1 MDKLDERE
9 PGTEGSKVTTPALAA
24 QFFLIP
30 LAVVAVTALFY
41 LGFRMLLTDERTAQE
56 YLTEIRLGG
65 ANRRWPAA
73 YELSRLMADPEIEKT
88 NPLLVRG
95 LIEAF
100 EESADDDPMV
110 RRYLALA
117 LGRLNVPASPEV
129 IDALI
134 KGLDDTDSETQINVI
149 WALGSLQAE
158 PAVAGLEQLYK
169 SRDAGIRKMVVYAL
183 GAIPAGGDSSLLET
197 ALADV
202 ANDVRWNA
210 AVALARHGR
219 DEGVSVIREML
230 DREYLTQSV
239 EANVQA
245 DVDTDPVGEVM
256 ISGLQAAAVLQES
269 SLRGRVEEISVSD
282 RSMRVRQAALDALKV
297 FGDKA
302 SGLKLEVPEA
312 GVIITNSNW
321 RICSARQEGSI
332 NG

>member
-1 MDKLDERE
+1 MDKLDELE
-9 PGTEGSKVTTPALAA
+9 SGTGSPKVTAPALAV

-41 LGFRMLLTDERTAQE
+41 LGFRMLLADERTAQE
-56 YLTEIRLGG
+56 YLTEIRFGG

-88 NPLLVRG
+88 NPSLVTG

-117 LGRLNVPASPEV
+117 LGRVNLPASPEV

-134 KGLDDTDSETQINVI
+134 KGLEDTDSETQINVI

-183 GAIPAGGDSSLLET
+183 GAIPAGGGSSLLET

-239 EANVQA
+239 EANIQA
-245 DVDTDPVGEVM
+245 DVDTDPVGDVM

-312 GVIITNSNW
+312 GVTYNQLKL
-321 RICSARQEGSI
+321 AYL
-332 NG
+332 

>member
-9 PGTEGSKVTTPALAA
+9 PRTEGSKLAAPALAA

-30 LAVVAVTALFY
+30 LAVVAVIALFY
-41 LGFRMLLTDERTAQE
+41 LGFRALLTDERTAQE
-56 YLTEIRLGG
+56 YLTDIRFGG

-100 EESADDDPMV
+100 EESANDDPMV

-117 LGRLNVPASPEV
+117 LGRVNMPASPKV
-129 IDALI
+129 IDVLI
-134 KGLDDTDSETQINVI
+134 QALDDTDSETQINVI
-149 WALGSLQAE
+149 WALGLLQAE
-158 PAVAGLEQLYK
+158 SAVAGFEQLYK
-169 SRDAGIRKMVVYAL
+169 SRDAGVRKMVVYAL
-183 GAIPAGGDSSLLET
+183 GAIPAGSHSSVLET

-219 DEGVSVIREML
+219 AEGLSVIREML
-230 DREYLTQSV
+230 DREHLTQFV
-239 EANVQA
+239 EGNVQA

-256 ISGLQAAAVLQES
+256 ISGLQAVAALQET
-269 SLRGRVEEISVSD
+269 SLRGRVEEIGLGD

-297 FGDKA
+297 LEGKA
-302 SGLKLEVPEA
+302 SNLKLEAPEA
-312 GVIITNSNW
+312 GVIITKSNW
-321 RICSARQEGSI
+321 RICSARQEGSV

>member
-9 PGTEGSKVTTPALAA
+9 PGTGSPKVTAPALAA

-41 LGFRMLLTDERTAQE
+41 LGFRMLLADERTAQE

-88 NPLLVRG
+88 NPLLVTG

>member
-1 MDKLDERE
+1 MDKLDELE
-9 PGTEGSKVTTPALAA
+9 PGTGSPKVTAPALAV

-41 LGFRMLLTDERTAQE
+41 LGFRMLLADERTAQE
-56 YLTEIRLGG
+56 YLTEIRFGG

-88 NPLLVRG
+88 NPSLVTG

-117 LGRLNVPASPEV
+117 LGRVNVPASPEV

-134 KGLDDTDSETQINVI
+134 KGLEDTDSETQINVI

-169 SRDAGIRKMVVYAL
+169 SSDAGIRKMVVYAL

-230 DREYLTQSV
+230 DREHLTQAV
-239 EANVQA
+239 EANIQA
-245 DVDTDPVGEVM
+245 DVDTDPVGDVM

-312 GVIITNSNW
+312 GVTYNQLKL
-321 RICSARQEGSI
+321 AYL
-332 NG
+332 

>member
-1 MDKLDERE
+1 MDKLDELE
-9 PGTEGSKVTTPALAA
+9 PGTGSPKVTAPALAV

-41 LGFRMLLTDERTAQE
+41 LGFRMLLADERTAQE
-56 YLTEIRLGG
+56 YLTEIRFGG

-88 NPLLVRG
+88 NPSLVTG

-117 LGRLNVPASPEV
+117 LGRVNVPASPEV

-134 KGLDDTDSETQINVI
+134 KGLEDTDSETQINVI

-169 SRDAGIRKMVVYAL
+169 SSDAGIRKMVVYAL

-230 DREYLTQSV
+230 DREHLTQSV
-239 EANVQA
+239 EANIQA
-245 DVDTDPVGEVM
+245 DVDTDPVGDVM

-312 GVIITNSNW
+312 GVTYNQLKL
-321 RICSARQEGSI
+321 AYL
-332 NG
+332 

>member
-9 PGTEGSKVTTPALAA
+9 PGTESPKVTAPALAA

-41 LGFRMLLTDERTAQE
+41 LGFRTLLTDERTAQE

-88 NPLLVRG
+88 NPSLVTG

-100 EESADDDPMV
+100 EESTDDDPMV

-117 LGRLNVPASPEV
+117 LGRVNVPASPKV

-134 KGLDDTDSETQINVI
+134 KALDDTDSETQINVI

-158 PAVAGLEQLYK
+158 SAVAGLEQLYK
-169 SRDAGIRKMVVYAL
+169 SSDSGIRKMVVYAL
-183 GAIPAGGDSSLLET
+183 GAIPAGSNTSVLET

-219 DEGVSVIREML
+219 AEGLSVIREML

-269 SLRGRVEEISVSD
+269 SLRGRVEEISLSD

-297 FGDKA
+297 LGDKA
-302 SGLKLEVPEA
+302 SGLRLEVPEA

>member
-9 PGTEGSKVTTPALAA
+9 PGTESPKVTAPALAA

-41 LGFRMLLTDERTAQE
+41 LGFRTLLTDERTAQE

-88 NPLLVRG
+88 NPSLVTG

-100 EESADDDPMV
+100 EESTDDDPMV

-117 LGRLNVPASPEV
+117 LGRVNVPASPKV

-134 KGLDDTDSETQINVI
+134 KALDDTDSETQINVI

-158 PAVAGLEQLYK
+158 SAVAGLEQLYK
-169 SRDAGIRKMVVYAL
+169 SSDSGIRKMVVYAL
-183 GAIPAGGDSSLLET
+183 GAIPAGSNTSVLET

-219 DEGVSVIREML
+219 AEGLSVIREML

-269 SLRGRVEEISVSD
+269 SLRGRVEEISLSD

-297 FGDKA
+297 LGDKA
-302 SGLKLEVPEA
+302 SGLRLEVPEA
-312 GVIITNSNW
+312 GVIIANSNW